1 MPQRYIDG
9 RTEWWLVSSTFVRL
23 HLQSQRPES
32 MGIFRLQFLVCLVL
46 VSAPGLAELTV
57 FSQDSLAVEGQVI
70 PLVLLPEAPVSVG
83 TALQSMLKLE
93 APKATTVLAASELE
107 TAVSLTEALE
117 FVPGVDIR
125 SRGPWGIQSDIS
137 IRGGSFEQTALLVN
151 GVRWSAPHTGHHL
164 MNVPIDPEDLGHVEV
179 VRSGSGAMAGSGA
192 FAGSVHLQTPTGDVT
207 DGGSAAIE
215 MGSFGW
221 KRLRLHADIKGTH
234 ATQRFSLSRAE
245 TKGHVDNADAQITRA
260 MWVSDWDQGSQRW
273 KMMVAL
279 EDKAFGAQNFYTSAY
294 PDQFETT
301 QAAIAQL
308 NWERTGT
315 NWRASAAAHG
325 RYHRDRF
332 ELYREGS
339 GWYQETED
347 GFFVRNPLDGVADA
361 DTAGLYAPGASWY
374 TGPNEHRSLTAAL
387 NGKFQWYR
395 DQSVLTFS
403 ADVREEMIQSNRLG
417 AEIDGAPAMYPR
429 GDQRTNLDA
438 LVSWSGRSE
447 SGRLVASLTAGANV
461 NSRFGQQFLPSVD
474 IRYRLGADEEYVF
487 FASAG
492 RSVRHPS
499 FTDLY
504 YNVGGAQGSEDLLPE
519 FAEQAEVGVRW
530 APQSGRFMLETSGF
544 TRKGKNLID
553 WIKYDQAVPAMDV
566 YQAANLSAI
575 DFWGADIAGTYQW
588 EGTILRR
595 ARLAYA
601 WIEADQKPQEF
612 TSIYVLDYLKTK
624 VDVVTDW
631 ALPAG
636 VEGAIRYSLQERS
649 QPSASEP
656 VHLLGFSLQRE
667 WGQQNQIK
675 TAIRLN
681 NVLNAQY
688 LDVGQVVQPGRNVR
702 FSLIFDLDS

>member
-1 MPQRYIDG
+1 
-9 RTEWWLVSSTFVRL
+9 
-23 HLQSQRPES
+23 
-32 MGIFRLQFLVCLVL
+32 MGIFRLHFLACIAFVGI
-46 VSAPGLAELTV
+46 PGLAEFTAL
-57 FSQDSLAVEGQVI
+57 SQDSLAVEGRVI

-83 TALQSMLKLE
+83 TSLLSILQLE

-117 FVPGVDIR
+117 FTPGVDIR

-192 FAGSVHLQTPTGDVT
+192 FAGSVHLRTPTGGVT

-215 MGSFGW
+215 VGSFGW
-221 KRLRLHADIKGTH
+221 KRLRLHADIKGAQ

-245 TKGHVDNADAQITRA
+245 TDGHVDNADAQITRA
-260 MWVSDWDQGSQRW
+260 MWVSDWDQGTQKW

-279 EDKAFGAQNFYTSAY
+279 EDKAFGAQNFYTSTY

-308 NWERTGT
+308 NWERTGS

-339 GWYQETED
+339 GWYQETAD
-347 GFFVRNPLDGVADA
+347 GFFVRNPLDAQADA

-374 TGPNEHRSLTAAL
+374 TGANQHRSLTAAL
-387 NGKFQWYR
+387 NGKIQWYR
-395 DQSVLTFS
+395 DQSMVTFS

-417 AEIDGAPAMYPR
+417 AESEGAPEMYPR

-447 SGRLVASLTAGANV
+447 SGRLLASVTAGTNV
-461 NSRFGQQFLPSVD
+461 NSRFGQQFLPSAD
-474 IRYRLGADEEYVF
+474 IRYRAGAEEEYVF

-519 FAEQAEVGVRW
+519 FAEQAEIGARW
-530 APQSGRFMLETSGF
+530 SILPNRLMMETSGF
-544 TRKGKNLID
+544 IRKGKNLID
-553 WIKYDQAVPAMDV
+553 WIKYDQSVPAVDV

-575 DFWGADIAGTYQW
+575 DFRGVDLTFTYKH
-588 EGTILRR
+588 EGTLLRMAR
-595 ARLAYA
+595 ATYA
-601 WIEADQKPQEF
+601 WIEADQTPVDF
-612 TSIYVLDYLKTK
+612 TSIYVLDYLKSK

-631 ALPAG
+631 DLPAG

-649 QPSASEP
+649 QPFAIQTERVA

-667 WGQQNQIK
+667 WGEQNQIK

-702 FSLIFDLDS
+702 FSLIFDLKS